1 VKTLTLTLN
10 PAPVST
16 DSQADSLER
25 PQFVCPLT
33 FKEING
39 VQPFVY
45 ISTCG
50 CVFSQAGLR
59 TVTSSASPKG
69 KEEDEKPLSLCPQC
83 AKKYSDIDDVI
94 PINPPQEE
102 EEIMFF
108 ALERKRLLEPTKKK
122 SKKRKNVDS
131 PEDEAAEPQTKKQVT
146 SVAAPSLNPS
156 MAAASRA
163 VVSGLAM
170 EEAKRKAG
178 MSEAVKSLYGDGTK
192 RKETFMTMGTFT
204 RVCVL
209 IIRFAVIHCLIM
221 SLFFPIVFSMHNM
234 YLTAAVAISR
244 RIIILYIYCSFGAD
258 FLSQSQSHQ

>member
-1 VKTLTLTLN
+1 MKTLTLTPN
-10 PAPVST
+10 PAPIST
-16 DSQADSLER
+16 DPESSER

-69 KEEDEKPLSLCPQC
+69 KEKSVDEEEQDEKPLSLCPQC
-83 AKKYSDIDDVI
+83 AKKYSATEDVI
-94 PINPPQEE
+94 PINPSQEE

-122 SKKRKNVDS
+122 SKKRKNVES
-131 PEDEAAEPQTKKQVT
+131 PDEEAEPPTKKQV
-146 SVAAPSLNPS
+146 SPPVAAPSLNPS

-192 RKETFMTMGTFT
+192 KKETFMTMGTFT
-204 RVCVL
+204 RVCL
-209 IIRFAVIHCLIM
+209 DYYSYAVIRCLIL
-221 SLFFPIVFSMHNM
+221 SLFFFPNRFSMHNKVS
-234 YLTAAVAISR
+234 YCCCCKYYSPNHLYFV
-244 RIIILYIYCSFGAD
+244 ILLDI
-258 FLSQSQSHQ
+258 